1 MSDTKPSAAKPIIE
15 FQHVTKQYGD
25 NVVLKDIS
33 ISINQGEFVTLIG
46 RSGCGKTTFLKMI
59 NALLLPNEG
68 TVLVRGQDITKI
80 NQIELRRSIG
90 YVIQNVGLFPHMT
103 VRKNI
108 EYVPRLFKHRPA
120 STLAPEKLMEMV
132 SLEPNFLTRFPSEL
146 SGGQKQR
153 VGIARALATMPSI
166 LLMDEPFGAVDEITR
181 KQLQASISEIHK
193 ELGITIIFVTHA
205 IDEAL
210 LLGTKTAIF
219 GDQKIIQYASPQEI
233 LAAPASDFVREL
245 TSSVNLAT
253 LKPPQP

>member
-1 MSDTKPSAAKPIIE
+1 MSQPRPIIE
-15 FQHVTKQYGD
+15 FQNVTKQYGD
-25 NVVLKDIS
+25 NVVLEDIS
-33 ISINQGEFVTLIG
+33 VSIQQGEFVTLIG

-59 NALLLPNEG
+59 NALLQPDQG
-68 TVLVRGQDITKI
+68 TVYVKGEDISKV
-80 NQIELRRSIG
+80 NQIELRRNIG

-108 EYVPRLFKHRPA
+108 EYVPKLFKHRPA
-120 STLAPEKLMEMV
+120 STVAPEKLMEIV
-132 SLEPNFLTRFPSEL
+132 SLEPSYLTRFPSEL

-153 VGIARALATMPSI
+153 VGIARALAIMPSI

-181 KQLQASISEIHK
+181 KQLQSSISEIHR

-219 GDQKIIQYASPQEI
+219 GDQKIIQYDTPEKI

-245 TSSVNLAT
+245 TSGVNLAA
-253 LKPPQP
+253 LKPPNQ